1 MVKNNKSSIFNIRS
15 KIGHRQRLRERFL
28 NSGLQ
33 GFHDYEVIELLL
45 TLGTPRSDCKQ
56 AAKDAL
62 KKFGSLNAVLEA
74 DPKELQEINGIGP
87 NNVFGLKLS
96 QTVARR
102 YLADRIIGH
111 NIVTSS
117 DEVLDYLKHN
127 LRDKKQE
134 IFSVIYLNGRNEII
148 GMEELFHGSLTNSAV
163 YPREVVKKVL
173 KQNAAALIFV
183 HNHPSGNLN
192 PSQEDIKITKKLK
205 DAVATIDVKVH
216 DHLIIAGNNYY
227 SFADN
232 NIL

>member
-1 MVKNNKSSIFNIRS
+1 VAKSRKLSIENSKS
-15 KIGHRQRLRERFL
+15 KIGHRRRLRERFL

-33 GFHDYEVIELLL
+33 GFHDYEVVELLL
-45 TLGTPRSDCKQ
+45 TLGTPRKDCKQ
-56 AAKDAL
+56 AAKNAL
-62 KKFGSLNAVLEA
+62 AKFGSLNAVMEA
-74 DPKELQEINGIGP
+74 DPKELQEIDGIGQS
-87 NNVFGLKLS
+87 NVFGLKLS

-102 YLADRIIGH
+102 YLADRVIGH
-111 NIVTSS
+111 DIVTSS

-134 IFSVIYLNGRNEII
+134 IFSIIYLNGRNEIV
-148 GMEELFHGSLTNSAV
+148 GMEELFHGSLTYSV
-163 YPREVVKKVL
+163 VFPREVVKKVL
-173 KQNAAALIFV
+173 KQNAAAVIFV

-232 NIL
+232 NLL

>member
-1 MVKNNKSSIFNIRS
+1 MAKNRKLSIENNKSN
-15 KIGHRQRLRERFL
+15 IGHRQRLRERFL
-28 NSGLQ
+28 NSSLQ
-33 GFHDYEVIELLL
+33 GFHDYEVVELLL

-74 DPKELQEINGIGP
+74 DSKDLQAIKGIGP

-102 YLADRIIGH
+102 YLANRVIGQD
-111 NIVTSS
+111 IVTSS

-127 LRDKKQE
+127 LRDKKLE

-148 GMEELFHGSLTNSAV
+148 GMEELFHGSLTTSAV
-163 YPREVVKKVL
+163 YPREIVKKVL
-173 KQNAAALIFV
+173 NQNAAALIFV

-205 DAVATIDVKVH
+205 DAVETIDVKVH

-232 NIL
+232 NLI

>member
-1 MVKNNKSSIFNIRS
+1 MENTNQSTT
-15 KIGHRQRLRERFL
+15 GHRQRLRERFL

-45 TLGTPRSDCKQ
+45 TLGTPRKDCKQ
-56 AAKDAL
+56 AAKDVL

-74 DPKELQEINGIGP
+74 DPEELQEINGVGP
-87 NNVFGLKLS
+87 NNVFGLKLT

-102 YLADRIIGH
+102 YLADRVIGH
-111 NIVTSS
+111 NIITSS
-117 DEVLDYLKHN
+117 DEVLDFLKHN

-148 GMEELFHGSLTNSAV
+148 GMEELFQGSLKTSAV

-173 KQNAAALIFV
+173 KQNAAAVIFV

-192 PSQEDIKITKKLK
+192 PSEEDIKITNKLK

-216 DHLIIAGNNYY
+216 DHLIIAGNDYY

-232 NIL
+232 NLI

>member
-1 MVKNNKSSIFNIRS
+1 MVNKSTS
-15 KIGHRQRLRERFL
+15 GHRQRLRERFL
-28 NSGLQ
+28 NAGLQ

-45 TLGTPRSDCKQ
+45 TLGTPRRDCKQ

-96 QTVARR
+96 QTVAQR

-111 NIVTSS
+111 DIITSS

-148 GMEELFHGSLTNSAV
+148 GMEELFHGSLTISAV

-173 KQNAAALIFV
+173 KQNAAAIILV

-192 PSQEDIKITKKLK
+192 PSEEDIKITKKLK

-232 NIL
+232 NLL

>member
-1 MVKNNKSSIFNIRS
+1 MSIENSKSN
-15 KIGHRQRLRERFL
+15 IGHRQRLRERFL

-33 GFHDYEVIELLL
+33 GFHDYEVVELLL

-74 DPKELQEINGIGP
+74 DLKELQDIKGIGP
-87 NNVFGLKLS
+87 NNIFGLKLS

-102 YLADRIIGH
+102 YLADRVIGH
-111 NIVTSS
+111 DIITSS

-148 GMEELFHGSLTNSAV
+148 GM
-163 YPREVVKKVL
+163 
-173 KQNAAALIFV
+173 
-183 HNHPSGNLN
+183 
-192 PSQEDIKITKKLK
+192 
-205 DAVATIDVKVH
+205 
-216 DHLIIAGNNYY
+216 
-227 SFADN
+227 
-232 NIL
+232 

>member
-1 MVKNNKSSIFNIRS
+1 MVNKSTS
-15 KIGHRQRLRERFL
+15 GHRQRLRERFL
-28 NSGLQ
+28 NAGLQ

-45 TLGTPRSDCKQ
+45 TLGTPRRDCKQ

-74 DPKELQEINGIGP
+74 DPKELQAINGIGP
-87 NNVFGLKLS
+87 NNVFGLKLT

-102 YLADRIIGH
+102 YLADRIIGQD
-111 NIVTSS
+111 IITSS

-127 LRDKKQE
+127 LRDKTQK

-148 GMEELFHGSLTNSAV
+148 GMEELFYGSLTTSAV

-173 KQNAAALIFV
+173 KQNAAAVIFV

-192 PSQEDIKITKKLK
+192 PSEEDIKITKKLK

-232 NIL
+232 NLL

>member
-1 MVKNNKSSIFNIRS
+1 M
-15 KIGHRQRLRERFL
+15 GHRQRLRERFL

-45 TLGTPRSDCKQ
+45 TLGTPRKDCKQ
-56 AAKDAL
+56 VAKDAL
-62 KKFGSLNAVLEA
+62 AKFGSLNAVLEA
-74 DPKELQEINGIGP
+74 DPIELQKIDGIGQS
-87 NNVFGLKLS
+87 NVFGLKLT

-102 YLADRIIGH
+102 YLADRVIGQNII
-111 NIVTSS
+111 TSS

-134 IFSVIYLNGRNEII
+134 IFSVIYLNGRNNIT
-148 GMEELFHGSLTNSAV
+148 GMEELFHGSLTTSAV

-173 KQNAAALIFV
+173 KQNAAAIILI
-183 HNHPSGNLN
+183 HNHPSGNLS

-216 DHLIIAGNNYY
+216 DHLIIAGNDYY

-232 NIL
+232 NLI

>member
-1 MVKNNKSSIFNIRS
+1 MNKSTM
-15 KIGHRQRLRERFL
+15 GHRQRFRERFL
-28 NSGLQ
+28 DSGLQ

-56 AAKDAL
+56 SAKDAL

-74 DPKELQEINGIGP
+74 DPKELQEIDGIGP
-87 NNVFGLKLS
+87 SNVFGLKLT

-102 YLADRIIGH
+102 YLADRVIGH
-111 NIVTSS
+111 DIVTSS

-127 LRDKKQE
+127 LRDKKKE

-148 GMEELFHGSLTNSAV
+148 SMEELFQGSLTTSVV

-192 PSQEDIKITKKLK
+192 PSEEDIKITKKLK

-216 DHLIIAGNNYY
+216 DHFIIAGNDYY

-232 NIL
+232 NLI

>member
-1 MVKNNKSSIFNIRS
+1 MVKNNKSSIFNIKS

-74 DPKELQEINGIGP
+74 DSKELQDIKGIGP

-148 GMEELFHGSLTNSAV
+148 GMEELFHGSLTNTAV

>member
-1 MVKNNKSSIFNIRS
+1 LSIENNKL

-45 TLGTPRSDCKQ
+45 TLGTPRSDCKL
-56 AAKDAL
+56 AAKDVL

-74 DPKELQEINGIGP
+74 DPKVLQEINGIGP
-87 NNVFGLKLS
+87 NNVFGLKLT

-102 YLADRIIGH
+102 YLADRVIGQD
-111 NIVTSS
+111 IVSS
-117 DEVLDYLKHN
+117 PDEVLDYLKHN

-148 GMEELFHGSLTNSAV
+148 GMEDLFHGSLTTSAV

-173 KQNAAALIFV
+173 KENAAALIFV

-192 PSQEDIKITKKLK
+192 PSPEDINITKKLQ
-205 DAVATIDVKVH
+205 DAVATIDVKVQ

-232 NIL
+232 NLI